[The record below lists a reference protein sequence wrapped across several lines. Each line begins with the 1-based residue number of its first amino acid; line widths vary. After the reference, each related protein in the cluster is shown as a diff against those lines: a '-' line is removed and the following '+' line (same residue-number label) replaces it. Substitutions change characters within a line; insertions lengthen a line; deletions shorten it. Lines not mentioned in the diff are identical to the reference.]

1 MAEVYGQM
9 GKKPKRNNPVGTKRR
24 QKPNSMAKFY
34 LMIQHSPSWAYQNLN
49 TSYIKEKLIAI
60 GVFNT

>member
-1 MAEVYGQM
+1 M